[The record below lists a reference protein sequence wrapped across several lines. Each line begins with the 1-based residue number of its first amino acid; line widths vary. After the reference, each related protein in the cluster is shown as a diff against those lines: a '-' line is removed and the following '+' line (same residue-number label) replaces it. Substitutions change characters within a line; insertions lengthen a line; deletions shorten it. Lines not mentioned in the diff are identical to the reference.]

1 MVCERYLTLLFR
13 GRECVL
19 MRGLGMLLLSVEHW
33 RRWASWFFM
42 HWLVIVIYLC
52 CCECSMVEVSQLL
65 VKQWFEKDINPDV
78 SGEIVLEIGPFERCS

>member
-1 MVCERYLTLLFR
+1 
-13 GRECVL
+13 
-19 MRGLGMLLLSVEHW
+19 
-33 RRWASWFFM
+33 M